1 MMYGMKVV
9 LSSAPV
15 SSKPRI
21 DLFRQERN
29 DVGGERDTVKI
40 LLTGIGGGS
49 GSIGTATLVTV
60 HAPHSRDAAPAIL
73 VNLRARIL
81 ESESPNSPTLGL

>member
-1 MMYGMKVV
+1 MIYGTKVV

-15 SSKPRI
+15 SSRPRI
-21 DLFRQERN
+21 DLLRQERN
-29 DVGGERDTVKI
+29 EVGGERDTVRM

-60 HAPHSRDAAPAIL
+60 HASHSRDAAPSIL
-73 VNLRARIL
+73 VKRRAITK
-81 ESESPNSPTLGL
+81 ES